1 MSPKFSFLFIFFFS
15 FVLNAQDLDKLSG
28 LPHDTFEKEIR
39 IYKDR
44 GITNS
49 GIIFR
54 IFEENKV
61 WKAEK
66 IQWFL
71 PREISSDEFESIK
84 PIKID
89 LSKDKNLE
97 VIFMNLEALNIGF
110 LPKEEAFEYKKEKK
124 SVIWDGDEKQFS
136 SQISK
141 IAILDGTGYSVN
153 YKSEKNH
160 NEFDYSNPE
169 SYLKK
174 FPEIDE
180 LNSFVEIL
188 KYIRKEFKID
198 F

>member
-1 MSPKFSFLFIFFFS
+1 MIIKFSFLFIFIFS
-15 FVLNAQDLDKLSG
+15 FFLNAQDFDKLAG
-28 LPHDTFEKEIR
+28 LPNEYFEKEIR

-49 GIIFR
+49 GTIFR
-54 IFEENKV
+54 IYNENNL

-71 PREISSDEFESIK
+71 PNEMSSDEFEII
-84 PIKID
+84 PPTKIN
-89 LSKDKNLE
+89 LSSHKNLE
-97 VIFMNLEALNIGF
+97 QIFLNLEALNIGF
-110 LPKEEAFEYKKEKK
+110 LPKENRFDYKKEKK
-124 SVIWDGDEKQFS
+124 SVIWNEDEKEYALQS
-136 SQISK
+136 SVLH
-141 IAILDGTGYSVN
+141 ILDGNGYSVN
-153 YKSEKNH
+153 YRSYLKSN
-160 NEFDYSNPE
+160 NFNYSNPE

-188 KYIRKEFKID
+188 NYIRKEFNID

>member
-1 MSPKFSFLFIFFFS
+1 MKFLFSLFCLILSCVFDCQ
-15 FVLNAQDLDKLSG
+15 NIDKLAG
-28 LPHDTFEKEIR
+28 LSNNYNEQEIR

-44 GITNS
+44 GNTNS
-49 GIIFR
+49 GIILR

-71 PREISSDEFESIK
+71 PKEISYDKFESVK

-89 LSKDKNLE
+89 LLKDKKLE

-124 SVIWDGDEKQFS
+124 SVIWDEDEKQFS
-136 SQISK
+136 SHISK
-141 IAILDGTGYSVN
+141 IAILDGTGYSTI
-153 YKSEKNH
+153 YKSGKNH
-160 NEFDYSNPE
+160 NEFHYSNPE

-174 FPEIDE
+174 FPEVDE
-180 LNSFVEIL
+180 LTSFVEIL

>member
-1 MSPKFSFLFIFFFS
+1 MSFKFSFLFTFIFS
-15 FVLNAQDLDKLSG
+15 FIFNAQDIDKLAG
-28 LPHDTFEKEIR
+28 LPNDYFEKEIR

-44 GITNS
+44 GIYNS
-49 GIIFR
+49 GFVFR
-54 IFEENKV
+54 IYKENKV

-71 PREISSDEFESIK
+71 PKEISSDEFDLIK
-84 PIKID
+84 SIKID

-124 SVIWDGDEKQFS
+124 SVIWDEDEKQFS
-136 SQISK
+136 SQIST
-141 IAILDGTGYSVN
+141 IAILDGTGYSII
-153 YKSEKNH
+153 YKSGKNH